1 MVSKCK
7 LRWLPLLDPAAK
19 AVSSRA
25 VKTNAST
32 PLPGHATKLA
42 PLGCLFRIVPG
53 EIRSESANHFFCWL
67 TRCGAAN
74 WRVFSNYSCYKNR
87 AKAAVKKGLAE
98 RAHPTTTRRRSS
110 WIYGYDLI
118 HGSKA
123 KRSRLPDF
131 AGSLADQIWDLRLRE
146 HDSASLR
153 KLNGA
158 VAGTSVNTTTRRA
171 TSPLPVAISIHSSSA
186 PCRYQLPEAT
196 ISPAHSRKATWPPQ
210 MKRISPLTWR
220 NQGLTTT
227 GETSRGRGRRRHA
240 GPGRGITPCLTHKG
254 VAAKDLCTLQR
265 EGMGKSI

>member
-1 MVSKCK
+1 MPARSPTRSGISASVSTT
-7 LRWLPLLDPAAK
+7 LRVCGAYASQ
-19 AVSSRA
+19 VFFCSSR
-25 VKTNAST
+25 NQR
-32 PLPGHATKLA
+32 L
-42 PLGCLFRIVPG
+42 LF
-53 EIRSESANHFFCWL
+53 F
-67 TRCGAAN
+67 
-74 WRVFSNYSCYKNR
+74 
-87 AKAAVKKGLAE
+87 
-98 RAHPTTTRRRSS
+98 
-110 WIYGYDLI
+110 
-118 HGSKA
+118 
-123 KRSRLPDF
+123 
-131 AGSLADQIWDLRLRE
+131 
-146 HDSASLR
+146 R